1 MILIGLTGSV
11 GTGKSEVA
19 KIFIEKKIPVFDS
32 DKQVSSILKRKQV
45 LEKLKKN
52 FPTAFE
58 KKSLIR
64 KNLAHIVFNDK
75 HKLKILENIIYEKL
89 KEVQFKWI
97 RLLIR
102 KRTKLAVWDVPLL
115 FEKDN
120 VQKYDFI
127 LVTTCSYS
135 VQKYRV
141 LKRKDWNYKRF
152 ELTLRQQ
159 LSDNYKRKNADM
171 IFFSDRGKRYSY
183 NKVTY
188 MLKKLIINKKRT
200 ADKILINFK

>member
-11 GTGKSEVA
+11 GTGKSEVG
-19 KIFIEKKIPVFDS
+19 KMFIEKKIPVFDS
-32 DKQVSSILKRKQV
+32 DKQVSSILKKRQV

-58 KKSLIR
+58 KQSLIR
-64 KNLAHIVFNDK
+64 KNLAHIVFNDEQ
-75 HKLKILENIIYEKL
+75 KLKILENIIYEKL

-97 RLLIR
+97 RLLIG

-127 LVTTCSYS
+127 LVTTCAYT

-188 MLKKLIINKKRT
+188 MLKKLQIKKRT
-200 ADKILINFK
+200 ADKILMNFK

>member
-11 GTGKSEVA
+11 GTGKSEVG
-19 KIFIEKKIPVFDS
+19 KMFIEKKIPVFDS
-32 DKQVSSILKRKQV
+32 DKQVSSILKKRQV

-58 KKSLIR
+58 KQSLIR
-64 KNLAHIVFNDK
+64 KNLAHIVFNDEQ
-75 HKLKILENIIYEKL
+75 KLKILENIIYEKL

-97 RLLIR
+97 RLLIG

-127 LVTTCSYS
+127 LVTTCAYT

-152 ELTLRQQ
+152 ELTLRKQV
-159 LSDNYKRKNADM
+159 SDKYKRKNADM